1 MTPGAEDLSMMGGN
15 NNVVP
20 LLPRPTVE
28 LEFRNITCNMTMFIA
43 NKLRFGKS
51 LFFSFFACDMLG
63 NCSPDT
69 LTSL

>member
-1 MTPGAEDLSMMGGN
+1 MTPGVEELSMLGGN

-28 LEFRNITCNMTMFIA
+28 LEFRNITCNVNMFIA

-51 LFFSFFACDMLG
+51 LFIPLVKGTFFLAPFG
-63 NCSPDT
+63 
-69 LTSL
+69 